1 MLWKKML
8 RDLNEHKGAYIAC
21 MVIIVIGLMVF
32 TAFSMMLENLKLSQQ
47 DFYKNQNFADGFASV
62 EALPFTEIKT
72 GGSWGSPAS
81 RAVL

>member
-21 MVIIVIGLMVF
+21 MVIIIIGLMVF

-47 DFYKNQNFADGFASV
+47 TFYKNQVTDGFASV
-62 EALPFTEIKT
+62 SAALTE
-72 GGSWGSPAS
+72 
-81 RAVL
+81 